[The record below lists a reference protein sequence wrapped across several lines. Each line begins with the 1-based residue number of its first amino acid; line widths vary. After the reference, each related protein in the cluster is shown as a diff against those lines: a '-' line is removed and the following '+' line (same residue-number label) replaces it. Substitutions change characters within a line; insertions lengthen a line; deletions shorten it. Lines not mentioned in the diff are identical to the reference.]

1 MKFTV
6 PGKDVIRIDEDDFDS
21 GEIVESDNK
30 VHLIKLD
37 FLTPTSEKIK
47 WVLNA
52 YNLTNRYIIDNNI
65 RIYNNFLKKTNKK
78 YYIEN
83 NEDDKL
89 ISFFKKNNKVLLN
102 FLKLNKASLEFV
114 MQDCFED
121 VLYNTEVI
129 IINQEIY
136 EMKQETINLWKGNV
150 IIQNDYSL

>member
-6 PGKDVIRIDEDDFDS
+6 PGKDVIRVDEKDFES
-21 GEIVESDNK
+21 GKIVESDNK

-37 FLTPTSEKIK
+37 FLKPTNEKIK
-47 WVLNA
+47 WVLQS
-52 YNLTNRYIIDNNI
+52 YSLTNRYIIDNNI
-65 RIYNNFLKKTNKK
+65 RIYNSFLKKTNKK

-83 NEDDKL
+83 KEDNKL

-102 FLKLNKASLEFV
+102 FLKLNKTSLEFV

-129 IINQEIY
+129 IIDQEIY
-136 EMKQETINLWKGNV
+136 DLKQDTINLWKGNV
-150 IIQNDYSL
+150 IIQNDYKI